1 MARPR
6 MIGLRYF
13 SLDTRFD
20 EKVEALEAVHGN
32 DGFAVWIK
40 TMQAVYLT
48 DDGKLPV
55 PTDLMCRVYAKRCNV
70 TPDVWRAA
78 IATCV
83 EVGLFDV
90 EAFAEG
96 TITSPGIQKRITAV
110 RTSRENDRN
119 RQGAGDPSEIPPPDD
134 ADYPGGIDEQPEG
147 FPTGKLP
154 DKCTNGKGKGNG
166 EETGL
171 PGACDSSRTP
181 ARETTGRTVTRSVEF
196 DPSVYGVH
204 TSDGVIILNAESL
217 VDKALIAYHLP
228 DELRDPVLAWIEIH
242 DNRIPSQ
249 HDCRTIRKRCE
260 ESSVELVTTAIRR
273 MGNDGMKKPARIPD
287 YVAQVVAERR
297 KAEKLAQQPRP
308 GAQPRGDA

>member
-83 EVGLFDV
+83 EVGLFDA
-90 EAFAEG
+90 EAFTEG

-181 ARETTGRTVTRSVEF
+181 AREATGQTVTRSMPF
-196 DPSVYGVH
+196 TDPSVVA
-204 TSDGVIILNAESL
+204 TRLPDGSVILNSGEI
-217 VDKALIAYHLP
+217 VDAILPRYHLP
-228 DELRDPVLAWIEIH
+228 ESMRAVIVAWIEIH
-242 DNRIPSQ
+242 GNQSPSQ
-249 HDCRTIRKRCE
+249 HDCRSLMRRCDDAGPE
-260 ESSVELVTTAIRR
+260 VVEVAIRR
-273 MGNDGMKKPARIPD
+273 MGNDGFKPISKLDTYITQVRGERAKTAR
-287 YVAQVVAERR
+287 AA
-297 KAEKLAQQPRP
+297 AM
-308 GAQPRGDA
+308 PRGDA